1 MPLANICAMAVGLLI
16 AAIGVLG
23 IAAPSILLELG
34 RAMQSTGGLWL
45 LGFLRIVCG
54 AILLWAAPNSR
65 TPRILIALGI
75 LIILFGMA
83 TPFIGIEKTR
93 AMFDWWTSQGSSLG
107 RAWPVL
113 AIALG
118 GYIAWVVTSR
128 A

>member
-1 MPLANICAMAVGLLI
+1 MPVANIFAMAVGFLI

-23 IAAPSILLELG
+23 IASPSILLELG
-34 RAMQSTGGLWL
+34 RALQTTGGVWL
-45 LGFLRIVCG
+45 LGFIRIVCG

-75 LIILFGMA
+75 LIVLFGMA
-83 TPFIGIEKTR
+83 TPFIGLEKSR
-93 AMFDWWTSQGSSLG
+93 AMFEWWTTQGSSMA

-118 GYIAWVVTSR
+118 GYIAYVVTSP

>member
-1 MPLANICAMAVGLLI
+1 MPVANIFAMAVGFFI

-23 IAAPSILLELG
+23 IASPSILLELG
-34 RAMQSTGGLWL
+34 RALQTTGGLWL
-45 LGFLRIVCG
+45 LGVIRIVCG
-54 AILLWAAPNSR
+54 AILLWAVPNSR

-83 TPFIGIEKTR
+83 TPFIGLEKSR
-93 AMFDWWTSQGSSLG
+93 AMFEWWTTQGSSIA
-107 RAWPVL
+107 RAWPLL

-118 GYIAWVVTSR
+118 GYIAYVVTSP